1 VAETVELLHK
11 MNETPDRAMPLLA
24 VCIPTHNRKTVLEEC
39 LESVLPQA
47 DALGVGVCV
56 SDNGSSDGTWQVLE
70 MLKRQYP
77 WMQIMRH
84 TRDIGYR
91 DNLTGVVL
99 SSRAHYVWPM
109 GDKLVLLPGALEFV
123 VAELVRLHPD
133 AVVVSSSFSNGAKGL
148 DDEVRLHPDAVVVN
162 AADRFVSTGEKIYSS
177 PQSCLTEVG
186 WWTTLCGATVL
197 PRQAW
202 VAALRLQPVVSR
214 DFSNVVVLFSYLAS
228 LSTPQVLFSS
238 RRVLIQY
245 GKSSTENHVMS
256 YWAYRTLETWGRNWY
271 DAVMNLPVLYSTN
284 DKLQMLRSHSHLT
297 FGNLMRLRAEGQFSL
312 QRLNADRVPLQ
323 VTISAPWWS
332 AVIISVVPPWMLR
345 PVLHLH
351 PRLLLRTIR
360 GKIKR
365 SFGQQTHRSA
375 Q

>member
-1 VAETVELLHK
+1 MSETVESPQK
-11 MNETPDRAMPLLA
+11 MNETADWPTPLLA
-24 VCIPTHNRKTVLEEC
+24 ICIPTRNRRVTLEEC
-39 LESVLPQA
+39 LGSVLPQA

-56 SDNGSSDGTWQVLE
+56 SDNGSSDSTWQVLE
-70 MLKRQYP
+70 TFKRQYP

-91 DNLTGVVL
+91 DNLTGAVL
-99 SSRAHYVWPM
+99 SARAHYVWPIN
-109 GDKLVLLPGALEFV
+109 DKLVLLPGALEYV
-123 VAELVRLHPD
+123 MSVLVHRHPD
-133 AVVVSSSFSNGAKGL
+133 AII
-148 DDEVRLHPDAVVVN
+148 VN
-162 AADRFVSTGEKIYSS
+162 APSGIVSTVEKEYST
-177 PQSCLTEVG
+177 PQSCLTELG
-186 WWTTLCGATVL
+186 WWTSVTGATVL
-197 PRQAW
+197 PRQAF
-202 VAALRLQPVVSR
+202 VDALHIQPLSR
-214 DFSNVVVLFSYLAS
+214 DHSHVVALFSYLAS
-228 LSTPQVLFSS
+228 VRAPRVLFSG
-238 RRVLIQY
+238 RVLIQPW
-245 GKSSTENHVMS
+245 KSAIANHMASSISPV
-256 YWAYRTLETWGRNWY
+256 RRLEVSGRNWY

-284 DKLQMLRSHSHLT
+284 DKLQMLRSHSMLT

-332 AVIISVVPPWMLR
+332 AVIISVVPPWMLW

-365 SFGQQTHRSA
+365 SFGQQAHRSA